1 MKKIIYILPVRQKA
15 KGEISDWEIPR
26 GLLRLFLLLEE
37 EWILNYRI
45 KDVGLNQNQNPE
57 KVRWIRKRATEKGY
71 GISQD
76 ESPEKKCLFAW
87 ET

>member
-15 KGEISDWEIPR
+15 KGEISDREIPR

-45 KDVGLNQNQNPE
+45 KDVGLNKPE
-57 KVRWIRKRATEKGY
+57 SEPR
-71 GISQD
+71 
-76 ESPEKKCLFAW
+76 ESEMN
-87 ET
+87 